1 MLFEWTVVTLWTS
14 SSFFVGCFFVLLE
27 LHCVVFTVLTDCVM
41 QGFLVVVV
49 VVLLKCVDPG

>member
-1 MLFEWTVVTLWTS
+1 MLLFEWTVITLWTS
-14 SSFFVGCFFVLLE
+14 SSSFVACFFVLLE

-49 VVLLKCVDPG
+49 VVLLKMC